1 MSPMNTR
8 VVFEHEID
16 EVTKVVILAW
26 GEVDLDT
33 LASIETYCHRQRLA
47 ICQRMQAELKK
58 PEPGEE
64 SKACT
69 CPGGTL
75 GWNNDCPSHGLEAR
89 RRAFPMLPTVTG
101 EL

>member
-16 EVTKVVILAW
+16 EVTKVAILAW
-26 GEVDLDT
+26 GEIDLDT

-47 ICQRMQAELKK
+47 ICQQMQAELMK
-58 PEPGEE
+58 PALGAVC
-64 SKACT
+64 S

-75 GWNNDCPSHGLEAR
+75 SWNNDCPLHGLKAR
-89 RRAFPMLPTVTG
+89 RRADPTPA
-101 EL
+101 EPK